1 MPGRSCQEQQLQ
13 YLTLADEQGGSVRNT
28 IAKGFVPNMRV
39 PGVFYANDKLRP
51 ALLDELAG
59 HGGGGFLPAVCQ
71 IANVATLPGIVKES
85 IGLPDCHAGYGFAIG
100 NVAAMDMNDPEAVVS
115 PGGVG
120 FDICCG
126 VRLIRTNLMAEDI
139 TPVQERLAQHLM
151 DGIPSGVGG
160 RSYLSLS
167 KKELEEILETGM
179 AWSVKKGHATEHDR
193 LHCEEKG
200 RVPGGHAN
208 DVSARAKERGRDQVG
223 TLGAGNHYCEVQKI
237 DKIYD
242 AEAARAMGLER
253 EGQVCIMIHTGSRGL
268 GHQVCSDY
276 LMMMKSAK
284 QPIALNDRQLM
295 CAPIKSQIGQKY
307 LSALAC
313 ASNFAFANR
322 SAITHAVRTAFATV
336 MKKSSAEMGMSLIY
350 DVAHNTAKAEKH
362 MVNGYERDLLVHRKG
377 ATRAFPPGHPSIPD
391 DYKEIGQPVLVGGSM
406 GTASYVLTGTKEGMS
421 TTWGST
427 CHGAGRLLSRHHAR
441 DVIKSKDTLESL
453 KRMGVT
459 IKVGNPKLVQEEDAR
474 SYKDVDEVV
483 NTCEAANI
491 SKRVVRLVPM
501 IVTKG

>member
-1 MPGRSCQEQQLQ
+1 M
-13 YLTLADEQGGSVRNT
+13 
-28 IAKGFVPNMRV
+28 
-39 PGVFYANDKLRP
+39 
-51 ALLDELAG
+51 
-59 HGGGGFLPAVCQ
+59 
-71 IANVATLPGIVKES
+71 
-85 IGLPDCHAGYGFAIG
+85 
-100 NVAAMDMNDPEAVVS
+100 
-115 PGGVG
+115 
-120 FDICCG
+120 
-126 VRLIRTNLMAEDI
+126 
-139 TPVQERLAQHLM
+139 
-151 DGIPSGVGG
+151 
-160 RSYLSLS
+160 
-167 KKELEEILETGM
+167 
-179 AWSVKKGHATEHDR
+179 
-193 LHCEEKG
+193 
-200 RVPGGHAN
+200 
-208 DVSARAKERGRDQVG
+208 
-223 TLGAGNHYCEVQKI
+223 
-237 DKIYD
+237 
-242 AEAARAMGLER
+242 
-253 EGQVCIMIHTGSRGL
+253 
-268 GHQVCSDY
+268 
-276 LMMMKSAK
+276 
-284 QPIALNDRQLM
+284 
-295 CAPIKSQIGQKY
+295 
-307 LSALAC
+307 
-313 ASNFAFANR
+313 
-322 SAITHAVRTAFATV
+322 

-483 NTCEAANI
+483 NTCESANI